1 MKKYSVFTIAA
12 IALLFVACNKDI
24 TVQVSPATVEKTF
37 TVTAPSDTK
46 TALSGTKAIVWSA
59 DDEINVIAKTT
70 GNQYTFNLTKGAGTA
85 SASFSGTIEEADA
98 AETEFYAL
106 YPNVK
111 AKPDFSNDKLGL
123 NSIVNDVQ
131 TAVKDG
137 YDPNSAIMTGVVDNN
152 TIAFR
157 HGMAYFKIKIGTEG
171 VYSVNL
177 KTSNSRFA
185 GRPVYIA
192 STGAYSSIES
202 ATGKDNITLKPSE
215 GTFEKDA
222 VYYIPV
228 PVKNSKIGTLT
239 ITYTFDAEGSATNAV
254 STAAKKDDY
263 LELGKI
269 YDLGCPNITYTTEP
283 VLTLLKTQ
291 ADNIPADAATGLTIE
306 SAYSLKNCTD
316 SDVTVTPDGTV
327 VTAASISGGTVTYTI
342 SENTGDAREGTI
354 SLKLGSADAQ
364 VITIKQV
371 AAGTATELVN
381 VTTTTT
387 WNAENTWAPLAN
399 DKGTDAV
406 KSDFL
411 FNNLGFLNGDGS
423 GFKFADTRVQLAG
436 TGTAGT
442 KLCLQFKVGGPGT
455 VTITCQSGNKTT
467 DRTLKVALG
476 NNDKGS
482 ISAPASGNDGSVF
495 NTGSVVISN
504 AVAGNFVNIYSG
516 GSGINIT
523 EVTWTPSN

>member
-37 TVTAPSDTK
+37 TVSAPSDTK
-46 TALSGTKAIVWSA
+46 TALSGTKTIVWLS

-70 GNQYTFNLTKGAGTA
+70 GNQYTFKLTKGAGTA

-98 AETEFYAL
+98 AETEFYAV
-106 YPNVK
+106 YPNK
-111 AKPDFSNDKLGL
+111 AIRKTSLASDKIEFDQTLGQE
-123 NSIVNDVQ
+123 Q
-131 TAVKDG
+131 TAVQNG
-137 YDPNSAIMTGVVDNN
+137 YDPNFAVMTGIAEDGA
-152 TIAFR
+152 IAFR
-157 HGMAYFKIKIGTEG
+157 HGMAYFKIKIGTTG

-177 KTSNSRFA
+177 KTSNTRFA
-185 GRPVYIA
+185 GRPVLVA
-192 STGAYSSIES
+192 STGGFSSIEG
-202 ATGKDNITLKPSE
+202 AKDNISLAPAS
-215 GTFEKDA
+215 GTFAEGG

-228 PVKNSKIGTLT
+228 PVKNSSLGT
-239 ITYTFDAEGSATNAV
+239 ITVTYFFDEGKTISESLTNSSK
-254 STAAKKDDY
+254 STVK
-263 LELGKI
+263 LEVGKV

-291 ADNIPADAATGLTIE
+291 AESIPSAAATGLTIE
-306 SAYSLKNCTD
+306 SAYSLKNCSD
-316 SDVTVTPDGTV
+316 SDVTVTADGTV

-354 SLKLGSADAQ
+354 SLKLGSSDAQ
-364 VITIKQV
+364 VITVKQV

-411 FNNLGFLNGDGS
+411 FNNLGFLNGGGS

-455 VTITCQSGNKTT
+455 VKITCQSGNKTSN
-467 DRTLKVALG
+467 RTLKVALG
-476 NNDKGS
+476 NTDKGS

-495 NTGSVVISN
+495 NTDNVVISD